1 LALHTDFNVIP
12 VLDYRHGGD
21 PDQEQCHEAASSS
34 TSSSSSS
41 SSAEEGMPDPYYYS
55 AVLDRECQR
64 DHDLRQLI
72 LTRQVPTV
80 ETIFFFIQVHRIF

>member
-21 PDQEQCHEAASSS
+21 PDHEAASSS

-41 SSAEEGMPDPYYYS
+41 SSSAEEGTPDPYYFS

-80 ETIFFFIQVHRIF
+80 ETIFFFIQVHRILLSA

>member
-1 LALHTDFNVIP
+1 
-12 VLDYRHGGD
+12 
-21 PDQEQCHEAASSS
+21 
-34 TSSSSSS
+34 
-41 SSAEEGMPDPYYYS
+41 MPDPYYYS

-80 ETIFFFIQVHRIF
+80 ETIFFFIQVHRSF